1 MWHKCHVPSFFF
13 FLKCPEECC
22 QTMRFKLDY
31 SRSRPMTIN
40 TWKVIPGGTSREG
53 QKWEKGE
60 NIGCINQMITV
71 RSPWINL
78 TKKLRMMLLSNPQSY
93 LPPPPRSENTKL
105 FPSKSFCHSLRAV
118 SSDITDLIAL
128 MAYLCGSR
136 IFVQWEKSLG
146 RELHLFGIKCLWR
159 VRSQEVM
166 AQGSGIEHQL
176 YLKVRYCYSSD
187 T

>member
-1 MWHKCHVPSFFF
+1 
-13 FLKCPEECC
+13 
-22 QTMRFKLDY
+22 
-31 SRSRPMTIN
+31 MTIN

-78 TKKLRMMLLSNPQSY
+78 TKKLRVMLLSNPKSH
-93 LPPPPRSENTKL
+93 LPPTLKIWEYGVISKPFVIHWGL
-105 FPSKSFCHSLRAV
+105 FQWYYRLNSTNGLPVWVKNL
-118 SSDITDLIAL
+118 
-128 MAYLCGSR
+128 
-136 IFVQWEKSLG
+136 VQWEKSLG

-176 YLKVRYCYSSD
+176 YLESHCYSSD